1 MEDWQRQQQRQ
12 TTKTLENWNNRNIS
26 MRKIEIK
33 NIINNISELCGNIN
47 FNLPQDV
54 YDAVSSYI
62 KNDNSVSDD
71 ILKQILENAKIAKE
85 KKIALCQDTGT
96 ANFFVK
102 IGRDIE
108 IIDENGKKCDIV
120 SAINKG
126 VSEGYTKYYLRKSI
140 VSDPLN
146 RINTKDN
153 TPANIYCDYVDGD
166 KIEITMLAKGGGSE
180 NASFLKMLTP
190 LEGWEG
196 IKKFV
201 IESVKLKGANACPPI
216 IVGLGIGGD
225 FASVGLLAKKALLRT
240 IGSKNIKTDYNSKEQ
255 ELLEE
260 INILNIGPMGL
271 GGMPTALAVF
281 IETKPCHIASM
292 PVAINIQCHSCRRK
306 TILI

>member
-1 MEDWQRQQQRQ
+1 M
-12 TTKTLENWNNRNIS
+12 N
-26 MRKIEIK
+26 KINSKE
-33 NIINNISELCGNIN
+33 IINKVCELCGNVN

-54 YDAVSSYI
+54 IDCISSYI
-62 KNDNSVSDD
+62 KKDNSISDN
-71 ILKQILENAKIAKE
+71 ILNEILENARIAKQD
-85 KKIALCQDTGT
+85 KIPLCQDTGT

-102 IGRDIE
+102 IGKDVKIVVDDI
-108 IIDENGKKCDIV
+108 NT
-120 SAINKG
+120 AINKG
-126 VSEGYTKYYLRKSI
+126 VSDGYVKHYLRKSI
-140 VSDPLN
+140 VCDPLN

-190 LEGWEG
+190 LDGWNG
-196 IKKFV
+196 VKNFV

-225 FASVGLLAKKALLRT
+225 FASVGLLAKKALLRN
-240 IGSKNIKTDYNSKEQ
+240 IGSKNKSDFYDEKEK
-255 ELLEE
+255 ELFDE
-260 INILNIGPMGL
+260 INKLNIGPMGL
-271 GGMPTALAVF
+271 GGKPTALAVF

-306 TILI
+306 TIII